1 MKGWQSRQ
9 TSRPRQTIEFQFQT
23 AFIYRNG
30 GQLLRIVSVSEA
42 RSIFYE
48 GGGLVSKDVTFD
60 GASVRNVTL
69 SRTTPRGMK
78 VCTRC
83 LSPSLSFC
91 LLARLCTSH
100 LFSLRAG
107 SLIIVAWNS
116 DDSED
121 RALFWKLNS
130 SWSTSSRSVAEIELS
145 LKQRINR
152 DWKIDGRR
160 CLTVNFT
167 VRFRFD

>member
-1 MKGWQSRQ
+1 MARAHTRSLGIRGWPAGKQ
-9 TSRPRQTIEFQFQT
+9 TGEGGSSQVVSTSSPRDNEGLTI
-23 AFIYRNG
+23 AANKSSPADNRISISDRVYLPKRRAASSYRLCFG
-30 GQLLRIVSVSEA
+30 
-42 RSIFYE
+42 SIFYE

-100 LFSLRAG
+100 LFSLRTG

-130 SWSTSSRSVAEIELS
+130 S
-145 LKQRINR
+145 
-152 DWKIDGRR
+152 
-160 CLTVNFT
+160 
-167 VRFRFD
+167 